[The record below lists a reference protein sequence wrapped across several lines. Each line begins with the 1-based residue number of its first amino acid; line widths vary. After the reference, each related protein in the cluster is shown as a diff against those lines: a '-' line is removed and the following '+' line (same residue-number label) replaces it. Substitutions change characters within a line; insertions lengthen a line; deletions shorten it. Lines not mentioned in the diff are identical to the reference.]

1 MGEPA
6 LKNDRIYTY
15 GDYRNWPEDERWE
28 LIEGTAWNMS
38 PAAWLSR
45 SQSDRPSPAPNR
57 YHQHYSAK
65 LFQQIIN
72 QLESHP
78 CEVYAAPFDVFLPD
92 FAEENED
99 DVTTVVQPDI
109 SVICDKSKLT
119 LKGCTGAPDWVIEI
133 LSPFTLR
140 KDSAVKFDLYE
151 RHKVKE
157 YWIVDPGS
165 KTVQVF
171 ILDDTGKYP
180 ENPKIYTGTELL
192 RCTAV
197 EGLTVDLSRVFAEG

>member
-1 MGEPA
+1 MKKMGEPA
-6 LKNDRIYTY
+6 LKKDRIYTY

-38 PAAWLSR
+38 PA
-45 SQSDRPSPAPNR
+45 PNR
-57 YHQHYSAK
+57 YHQKFLTNFLA
-65 LFQQIIN
+65 
-72 QLESHP
+72 QLAPVFEGHP
-78 CEVYAAPFDVFLPD
+78 CEIYAAPLDVLLPD
-92 FAEENED
+92 FTEENDD

-109 SVICDKSKLT
+109 SVICDRNKLT
-119 LKGCTGAPDWVIEI
+119 DKGCTGAPDWIIEI
-133 LSPFTLR
+133 LSPSTLR

-165 KTVQVF
+165 KTVQVY

-180 ENPKIYTGTELL
+180 ESPRIYTESELI

-197 EGLTVDLSRVFAEG
+197 EGLTVDLNRVFAEG

>member
-6 LKNDRIYTY
+6 LKKDRVYTY

-38 PAAWLSR
+38 PA
-45 SQSDRPSPAPNR
+45 PNR
-57 YHQHYSAK
+57 YHQYYSAK

-72 QLESHP
+72 QLEGNP
-78 CEVYAAPFDVFLPD
+78 CEVYAAPFDVLLPEH
-92 FAEENED
+92 AEAVED
-99 DVTTVVQPDI
+99 DVATVVQPDI

-119 LKGCTGAPDWVIEI
+119 FKGCTGAPDWIIEI

-140 KDSAVKFDLYE
+140 KDSAVKFDLYQ

-171 ILDDTGKYP
+171 ILDDSSRYP
-180 ENPKIYTGTELL
+180 ESPKVCTESELIH
-192 RCTAV
+192 CTAV
-197 EGLTVDLSRVFAEG
+197 EGLTVDLGRVFTEA